1 MSYESVDF
9 DSDDFASLF
18 AAGWS
23 LFGAPSDDEPESESL
38 PAGFREPRP

>member
-1 MSYESVDF
+1 MSYESEDV
-9 DSDDFASLF
+9 DSDDFASVF

-23 LFGAPSDDEPESESL
+23 LFAAPSDDEPVSESF